1 MHVKLAPSRRE
12 AVTKSDRRPGAALDG
27 REIRPGQVDQ
37 VEGVQIAEDVIVIGC
52 RRQGQGLESAVNA
65 RPGSKGMWRRVRSLE
80 CGGEVLGALRD
91 EVERVLVA
99 KDRRVVAET
108 GECLG

>member
-12 AVTKSDRRPGAALDG
+12 TVTESGRRPGAALDG

-52 RRQGQGLESAVNA
+52 RRQGQGLERAVNA
-65 RPGSKGMWRRVRSLE
+65 WPRGKGMWGRVWSLE
-80 CGGEVLGALRD
+80 CGGEVLGARI
-91 EVERVLVA
+91 RVSA
-99 KDRRVVAET
+99 GCK
-108 GECLG
+108 GSSGSC